1 MKILVMGAGAV
12 GGYFGARLY
21 SAGNEVFLV
30 ARGEHLRA
38 IREKGLCVKSIN
50 GDLQI
55 PIRASEKPAEF
66 GIVDLILLTV
76 KSQDTVEALSL
87 IKQNVGADTLI
98 LTLQNGVDNE
108 EKVAQAYGRERTL
121 GGAAYIGVRLDSP
134 GCIVHSALGRAAIGR
149 PFPEGPSEERIR
161 EIVRV
166 FRDAGIPA
174 KASENIMKTKWAKLV
189 WNAAFNP
196 VSVLTG
202 LTTHSI
208 TESPELREL
217 LTGIMKEV
225 IAVAVAEGHELNEKE
240 MLEKTFRLTEG
251 VSDVKTSM
259 LQDFERGRPLEVDAL
274 NGVVVRKGKENGVP
288 VPLNTAIVGLVRAR
302 VRGHESV

>member
-30 ARGEHLRA
+30 ARGKHLKA
-38 IREKGLCVKSIN
+38 IRKKGLCVKSIK
-50 GDLQI
+50 GDLHI
-55 PIRASEKPAEF
+55 PIQASDEPSEF
-66 GIVDLILLTV
+66 GIVDMILLTV
-76 KSQDTVEALSL
+76 KSQDTGHALSL
-87 IKQNVGADTLI
+87 IKQNVGLDTFI
-98 LTLQNGVDNE
+98 LTLQNGVENE
-108 EKVAQAYGRERTL
+108 EKISQAYGGERTL

-134 GCIVHSALGRAAIGR
+134 GCIIHSALGRVAIGS
-149 PFPEGPSEERIR
+149 PFTEGPSEERIR

-174 KASENIMKTKWAKLV
+174 KVSEDIMKTKWAKLV

-225 IAVAVAEGHELNEKE
+225 IAVAVADGYELNEKE
-240 MLEKTFRLTEG
+240 MLEKTFCLTEG

-259 LQDFERGRPLEVDAL
+259 LQDFERGRPLEIDAL

-288 VPLNTAIVGLVRAR
+288 VPLNTAVVGLIMAR
-302 VRGHESV
+302 VRSQKSL